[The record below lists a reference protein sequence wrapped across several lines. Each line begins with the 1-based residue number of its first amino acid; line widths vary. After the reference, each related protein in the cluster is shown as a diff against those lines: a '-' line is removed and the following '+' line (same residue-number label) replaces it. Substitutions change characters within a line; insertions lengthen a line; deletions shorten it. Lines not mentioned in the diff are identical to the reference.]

1 MSVQKDNNNPVDVCS
16 FCGKTRSEVKY
27 MFKGVN
33 SSSMICNECIEIL
46 NNLSDHIQSTRNPLT
61 DNYYEFEELN
71 DEYEESEK
79 NKHSI
84 SEVSKEFNI
93 PKPHDIVAYLDQYV
107 IGQEEAKKSLAVA
120 VYNHYKR
127 IHLPEATSED
137 DVQIDK
143 SNILICGPSG
153 SGKTILVQTLAKLL
167 DVPFCIADATVFTE
181 AGYVGEDVESILTR
195 LLQVCDYNVAKAE
208 CGIVYLDEGDKL
220 GKKSKNSSITRD
232 VNGEGVQQALLKML
246 EGTDVLVPP
255 QGGRKHPEAQMIKV
269 NTKNIMFIFG
279 GAFIGIEDI
288 IRSRMN
294 MRTVGF
300 DLSTEPDSEKPDKE
314 NPIKYVEQ
322 NDIRNYGFIPELV
335 GRLPIITYVE
345 PLDKNSLKRVLT
357 EPKNAIIKQYTKLL
371 TLDKKELTITD
382 EVLDYIVDEA
392 SKGDTGARALRSIV
406 EKIMK
411 QIMYDAPSSKKKKIV
426 IDGEYISKNIDKK
439 FKTEKK
445 QNLNKKSE
453 EN

>member
-1 MSVQKDNNNPVDVCS
+1 MSEQKDNNIPIDVCS
-16 FCGKTRSEVKY
+16 FCGKSRTEVKY

-33 SSSMICNECIEIL
+33 SSSMICDECIQTL
-46 NNLSDHIQSTRNPLT
+46 ANLSEHIQATHGSL
-61 DNYYEFEELN
+61 DNYEFEEI
-71 DEYEESEK
+71 DEYEES
-79 NKHSI
+79 NKQPI
-84 SEVSKEFNI
+84 SEVSKEFKI

-127 IHLPEATSED
+127 IHQPESESED

-255 QGGRKHPEAQMIKV
+255 QGGRKHPEAKMIKV

-288 IRSRMN
+288 IKSRMN
-294 MRTVGF
+294 MKTVGF
-300 DLSTEPDSEKPDKE
+300 DLSTEPDSEKPDKD

-345 PLDKNSLKRVLT
+345 PLDKNSLKRILT

-426 IDGEYISKNIDKK
+426 IDGEYISKNIDRK
-439 FKTEKK
+439 FKIENKSK
-445 QNLNKKSE
+445 QKAN
-453 EN
+453 